1 MRHFWLFQDSKWADT
16 TPLQKKKEIWFAA
29 SSVFT
34 IIWYLFLFSV
44 QKIDS
49 QFMFTDHIGNKV
61 NPIYESVQHKYQY
74 STIWYSGDIK
84 LSKFK
89 CFRVYLKWN
98 NKCRGQCIWVVTT
111 STKFTPEKSWHGL
124 FTSFVLS
131 LLLSL
136 VQFEKLRG
144 KYRKHFL
151 NILRYS
157 SSNPVDYC
165 GRESGTAT
173 VKIQTTLWRN
183 PFYFSLV

>member
-136 VQFEKLRG
+136 VQFEKLQ
-144 KYRKHFL
+144 RKILETFFKCSSFFL
-151 NILRYS
+151 FKSSRLLRPWKRHS
-157 SSNPVDYC
+157 GCKNPDDVV
-165 GRESGTAT
+165 T
-173 VKIQTTLWRN
+173 
-183 PFYFSLV
+183 